1 MLKNISNFFNRLDQS
16 LVKRNSVIYK
26 KSKQTIIATKGELNA
41 VFGAIDDVLSPE
53 ETSPSE
59 PEGEVKGDQ

>member
-1 MLKNISNFFNRLDQS
+1 MFKQIGNFFNKLDQS
-16 LVKRNSVIYK
+16 LVKRNSFIYK

-41 VFGAIDDVLSPE
+41 VFGAIDDAIAPE